1 MFKAILLSLAL
12 VSGLRAD
19 VKNTTPIEDLNGGL
33 GGSSYGSLTYALNN
47 ALTGTSSSAI
57 DLSGT
62 AGLWL
67 SLTSTTG
74 VTPSASVAN
83 VLVYFSNANVTYTT
97 GATQMYILQSPG
109 SYSIYPKARYV
120 SFYNGGTAPTTKV
133 SAFYYTVAPAPIGVT
148 GTFTNGTVT
157 AYIASGQG
165 LSITSSPVFNPL
177 SFSTYVWQ
185 TYTATTL
192 NLTTVAGVSV
202 RCSIC
207 LSPSFGGAGIRTA
220 WSTSATAPSDIY
232 SVGLPIA
239 TSATGQCFGPFAPGT
254 IFHTIGSGS
263 SAVTGRIQVDG
274 VY

>member
-1 MFKAILLSLAL
+1 MFKALILSLAL
-12 VSGLRAD
+12 ASGLWAGVND
-19 VKNTTPIEDLNGGL
+19 TTPVDVVTNGL

-47 ALTGTSSSAI
+47 ALTGTSSSAV

-67 SLTSTTG
+67 TLTST
-74 VTPSASVAN
+74 ASSK

-97 GATQMYILQSPG
+97 GAVQTYTLTSPG
-109 SYSIYPKARYV
+109 VYQIEPKSRYV
-120 SFYNGGTAPTTKV
+120 SFYNAGTVAGTRV
-133 SAFYYTVAPAPIGVT
+133 SAFYYTVAPAAVAANIP
-148 GTFTNGTVT
+148 
-157 AYIASGQG
+157 SGSG
-165 LSITSSPVFNPL
+165 LSITASPVFNPL

-202 RCSIC
+202 RCAIC
-207 LSPSFGGAGIRTA
+207 AAPSFGGAGIRLG
-220 WSTSATAPSDIY
+220 WSTSSTAPSDIY
-232 SVGLPIA
+232 SVGFPIA

-254 IFHTIGSGS
+254 IFHIIGSGS
-263 SAVTGRIQVDG
+263 SSVTGRIQVDG